1 MTNLLKII
9 QIHFLQ
15 CTLKKKFTRFQHTFP
30 SIFQRMNSVPG
41 AQLYSM
47 GSKYQDIIFIFSLV
61 ETTPKYENYLETA
74 INYTLL
80 QIFRGKKMYC
90 HLKLYVEQIINY
102 GTNYLLTISN
112 SQKKSHYFQ
121 MNFFINCK

>member
-1 MTNLLKII
+1 
-9 QIHFLQ
+9 
-15 CTLKKKFTRFQHTFP
+15 
-30 SIFQRMNSVPG
+30 MNSVPG

-80 QIFRGKKMYC
+80 QIFRGKNVLPFKTSC
-90 HLKLYVEQIINY
+90 RTNNKLMEQI
-102 GTNYLLTISN
+102 TCL
-112 SQKKSHYFQ
+112 Q
-121 MNFFINCK
+121 